1 MGPVVQ
7 KAEYKAS
14 ITTIIMKK
22 INLFI
27 LTAAAGIVLAA
38 SSCRFRCL
46 HGSGNQ
52 ITENRNVG
60 DYKGVSV
67 SDAFKVIIKQDS
79 SSKTINVTADD
90 NIIKFIRTNVDNG
103 VLHIYIKKN
112 VCNSGEIIVKVPVT
126 KVEELRAGDASEITS
141 DGKIIAD
148 DVHIGVSD
156 GSRISLDLTA
166 KHVTTRASDSG
177 ELDLKGQAAEHDLQV
192 SDGSK
197 VYAKEFVTNNAVIRA
212 SDGSE
217 CEVNILNSLNVRGS
231 DGSVVKYFGNPQN
244 VNTNKSDGAS
254 VEKGN

>member
-1 MGPVVQ
+1 
-7 KAEYKAS
+7 
-14 ITTIIMKK
+14 MKK
-22 INLFI
+22 INLLI

-38 SSCRFRCL
+38 SSCRFHCL
-46 HGSGNQ
+46 RGSGNQ

-60 DYKGVSV
+60 DYRGVSV

-90 NIIKFIRTNVDNG
+90 NIIKFIRTNVEGG
-103 VLHIYIKKN
+103 VLRIYIKKN

-141 DGKIIAD
+141 DGKITAND
-148 DVHIGVSD
+148 LHIGLSD

-166 KHVTTRASDSG
+166 KRVTTRASDAS
-177 ELDLKGQAAEHDLQV
+177 ELNLKGQAAEHDIQL

-197 VYAKEFVTNNAVIRA
+197 VYAKEFVSNDGIVKAT
-212 SDGSE
+212 DGSE
-217 CEVNILNSLNVRGS
+217 CEVNILNSLTVRAS
-231 DGSVVKYFGNPQN
+231 DGAVIRYFGNPQN